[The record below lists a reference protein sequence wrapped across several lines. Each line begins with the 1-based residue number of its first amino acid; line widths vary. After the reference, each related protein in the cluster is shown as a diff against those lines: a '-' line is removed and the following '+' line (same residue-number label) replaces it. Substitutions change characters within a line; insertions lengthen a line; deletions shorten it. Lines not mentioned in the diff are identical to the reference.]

1 MDELIWIGTLVAV
14 SDRDLRLEPGL
25 FVTIEGPDGS
35 GKTLVAAK
43 LHDALAA
50 RGIPVLLTREPGGT
64 VVGDRVRS
72 IVLDH
77 VPDEPPIAS
86 RADALLFAA
95 GRAQHVAEVIEPALA
110 RGHVVL
116 CARYTDSSL
125 AYQGYGLGLPL
136 AEVRALQ
143 EFATGGLRPDLTILL
158 DLPAELGLA
167 RKQADEQTRFEAT
180 FDLGYH
186 RRVREGYLLL
196 AADEPDRFVLID
208 ASAPVSSVVDGA
220 LAAILRRLR
229 LASEPSEPR
238 ERIHS

>member
-1 MDELIWIGTLVAV
+1 MPICSATLVVV
-14 SDRDLRLEPGL
+14 SDREGQRAGGL
-25 FVTIEGPDGS
+25 LVTIEGPDGS
-35 GKTLVAAK
+35 GKTLVAAT
-43 LHDALAA
+43 LHDGLAA

-64 VVGDRVRS
+64 AVGDRVRS

-77 VPDEPPIAS
+77 VPDDPPIAS

-110 RGHVVL
+110 RGQVVL
-116 CARYTDSSL
+116 CARFMDSSL

-136 AEVRALQ
+136 GEVRALQ

-180 FDLGYH
+180 FDLDYH
-186 RRVREGYLLL
+186 RRVREGYLRL
-196 AADEPDRFVLID
+196 AADEPERFVVID
-208 ASAPVSSVVDGA
+208 ASAPVSTVLDRA
-220 LAAILRRLR
+220 LAAILQRLG

-238 ERIHS
+238 ERIHT